1 MSNITLFSDLNSTP
15 NPAPATP
22 ARALTTVAPTPATAS
37 AIPQRVNPWQRF
49 GRAFSPTGDAIEA
62 LHLSGLNWTT
72 EKVGLRTEDLS
83 PIADHVAIRRS
94 DTGRVL
100 GIVGREFQPLQNHA
114 AFDFFRDLAGESRIS
129 FETAGDFD
137 GGCTT
142 WVQARLPDLNIRIGD
157 DVSESYLFIS
167 NGHVGN
173 RPLTIAPTT
182 VRIICRNTLRM
193 AEAQGERAR
202 KRKQSLEVGF
212 TVRHTIGMRSAL
224 NDIRDAYAKTIR
236 AHAATKQAYELLA
249 AKPMTTALT
258 SDFLRRVFENTS
270 GPDESDRAKTIRS
283 NRRERIDTI
292 LASPTSNVKGTAGS
306 AFSLFQAAVEYVDHD
321 RGTRAADGEDADEK
335 RLVSAT
341 FGSGADLKATAWDAI
356 LEAVHA

>member
-1 MSNITLFSDLNSTP
+1 MTIDTLF
-15 NPAPATP
+15 
-22 ARALTTVAPTPATAS
+22 TTEIPHREPTPLATEIDQALPS
-37 AIPQRVNPWQRF
+37 IIPQRINPWQRF
-49 GRAFSPTGDAIEA
+49 GRSFTPTADALEA
-62 LHLSGLNWTT
+62 LHLSGLNWKV

-83 PIADHVAIRRS
+83 PITDHVAIRRS

-129 FETAGDFD
+129 FETAGAFD

-142 WVQARLPDLNIRIGD
+142 WVQARLPDLNICIGD

-167 NGHVGN
+167 NGHTGN
-173 RPLTIAPTT
+173 KPLTIAPTT

-224 NDIRDAYAKTIR
+224 NDIRDAYAKTFR
-236 AHAATKQAYELLA
+236 SHAATKQAYELLA
-249 AKPMTTALT
+249 SMPMTTALT
-258 SDFLRRVFENTS
+258 NDFLRRVFETS
-270 GPDESDRAKTIRS
+270 TGPDESERAKTIRV
-283 NRRERIDTI
+283 NRRERINAI
-292 LASPTSNVKGTAGS
+292 LASATSNVKGTAGS
-306 AFSLFQAAVEYVDHD
+306 AFSLFQAAVEYIDHD

-341 FGSGADLKATAWDAI
+341 FGSGAALKAVAWDAI
-356 LEAVHA
+356 LEATRA